1 MMIAAPPPSR
11 RTPSLFTRQVTL
23 SGPNRPGSLTGVIV
37 PLTPGTIAPM
47 TWAFIWMVVV
57 LKIPI
62 AALLWLCWWAI
73 RSEPEPEP
81 AEGKGGGDGGAG
93 HSPRPHRPR
102 PPRRGAHAQP
112 AKPPARIRAV

>member
-1 MMIAAPPPSR
+1 
-11 RTPSLFTRQVTL
+11 
-23 SGPNRPGSLTGVIV
+23 
-37 PLTPGTIAPM
+37 M

-112 AKPPARIRAV
+112 AKPPARVRAVSRDTVPHP